1 MNVTK
6 KVNINGMQCNGCE
19 TIIEE
24 TLAHIP
30 GIYQVHADYAH
41 ANINVSF
48 DTSKTSLAEIGRLIA
63 AKGYAVK
70 LQSNSSKKQRFFK
83 IGLTILFVGGVILL
97 MLFSRE
103 LWQRTSIPEINSHTG
118 NGMIFIVGLIS
129 GLHCIGMCGNFVLG
143 YTVKDVERGHPAY
156 RSHISYGLGKTLS
169 YALFGGLFGFLGSL
183 FTITPFMGGVSAI
196 VAGLFLMLF
205 GLNMLNILSPLKHIR
220 IKQPEAMARFAMAKR
235 RQSRSP
241 FFIGFFSGF
250 LLGCGPLQAMY
261 VLAAGNGNPVEGAT
275 MLTLFGLGTL
285 PALLSFGWLARKLS
299 SVATQYFMRVSAI
312 VLIIMGVMML
322 DKGLIRT
329 ESGYNF
335 KSILH
340 KALPAYFPDESLM
353 NVGKRHSCH

>member
-1 MNVTK
+1 MNICRQVS
-6 KVNINGMQCNGCE
+6 INGMQCTGCE

-24 TLAHIP
+24 TLSHML
-30 GIYQVHADYAH
+30 GVYQVQADYAH
-41 ANINVSF
+41 ANVNVCF
-48 DTSKTSLAEIGRLIA
+48 DTSKTSLTEIGRLIA
-63 AKGYAVK
+63 AKGYAIK
-70 LQSNSSKKQRFFK
+70 LPSNTSKKQRVLK
-83 IGLTILFVGGVILL
+83 LGLTMLFVGGVIVL

-103 LWQRTSIPEINSHTG
+103 LWQRVSMPEINSHTG
-118 NGMIFIVGLIS
+118 NGMIFVVGLIS

-143 YTVKDVERGHPAY
+143 YTVKDVEQGRPAY
-156 RSHISYGLGKTLS
+156 RSHLLYGVGKTLS
-169 YALFGGLFGFLGSL
+169 YALFGALFGFLGSL
-183 FTITPFMGGVSAI
+183 FTITPFMSGVSAI

-220 IKQPEAMARFAMAKR
+220 FKQPEAMTRFAMAKR

-299 SVATQYFMRVSAI
+299 SVTTQYFMRVSAI

-322 DKGLIRT
+322 DKGLVRT

-340 KALPAYFPDESLM
+340 KALPTYFPDESRIDAA
-353 NVGKRHSCH
+353 KHHSCH